1 VGKNGRSKRNAGNTA
16 PSSRAG
22 VREDG
27 STNQS
32 CKEHSGVKGI
42 ESMYERTPEELKAV
56 SQWHCWKLVGDTKIP
71 CQIDGKAAKSN
82 DQSTWTTF
90 DAAED
95 ASQFHGG
102 LAFELS
108 DPWTGID
115 LDNCINDQGIMP
127 WCLEILCRFDGIAF
141 AEVSPS
147 GNGIKLI
154 TRARKPAG
162 ARCLHKGDGWQIE
175 CYDNR
180 RFWTITGDVY
190 NGQDEIGDGQDA
202 VNWLC
207 EKFLSTEKKTAQP
220 AVQIPVIP
228 SGKSTLETRVLSYLQ
243 SVPQAGEGERNQ
255 CAFKLAGHLRSFEHD
270 GETLGEDRILD
281 FVRDWNSRNAK
292 PLPDN
297 ELKSAISSSGRNGT
311 AREVKPNRPMIP
323 VHYPDVDLSKLLG
336 EERGED
342 FDDEKFCA
350 DSVPES
356 GLLREVFDYY
366 CQTSHRT
373 SCVMGLAVAVSLC
386 ETIFGRRIASHTDM
400 RTNDYN
406 VVMAPTASGKEA
418 CETVISKILQASG
431 FTPILP
437 PDVQSGNGLL
447 KAVHE
452 IPCGI
457 WICDEFG
464 KTLEAIIDRKSNNGH
479 AKQIGTHLLKLYS
492 KSSGVYGGA
501 AHADGIR
508 NQVEQPHL
516 VLLGL
521 TTGQMFETIDSRQIQ
536 DGLFGRIAFW
546 PVQNRPKRKT
556 ARALPVP
563 EKIANVVRSWIQ
575 WEPISG
581 LLQKPAPEVVEM
593 SGESLLRWDHHA
605 DAIDERMEHESE
617 SRAAIWGRVAARA
630 MKLAMIHRAARI
642 EDDPG
647 RIDWQFVLIEKQDM
661 DWGIRLANWLA
672 RVACGLIRENVVD
685 SQAARARHVLESV
698 VLKLGSVSRRDLM
711 REYRSISGSE
721 FTAAAESLQAEGRIE
736 IANEETSGRPR
747 VIYKRTETQ
756 IA

>member
-1 VGKNGRSKRNAGNTA
+1 
-16 PSSRAG
+16 
-22 VREDG
+22 
-27 STNQS
+27 
-32 CKEHSGVKGI
+32 
-42 ESMYERTPEELKAV
+42 MFERIPEELKAV
-56 SQWHCWKLVGDTKIP
+56 NQWHCWKLIGDTKIP

-82 DQSTWTTF
+82 DVSTWTSF
-90 DAAED
+90 EAAED

-108 DPWTGID
+108 EPWTGID
-115 LDNCINDQGIMP
+115 LDDCIDDNGIKA
-127 WCLEILCRFDGIAF
+127 WCLEILCRFDGLAF

-147 GNGIKLI
+147 GTGIKLI

-162 ARCLHKGDGWQIE
+162 ARCLHKLEGGSIE

-180 RFWTITGDVY
+180 RFWTITGDIY
-190 NGQDEIGDGQDA
+190 NGQDEIGDGQAA
-202 VNWLC
+202 VDWLC
-207 EKFLSTEKKTAQP
+207 EKFFLQEKKTTP
-220 AVQIPVIP
+220 APVQIPVIP
-228 SGKSTLETRVLSYLQ
+228 SGKSTLENRVVSYLQ

-270 GETLGEDRILD
+270 GETLSESRVLD
-281 FVRDWNSRNAK
+281 FVREWNLRNLK
-292 PLPDN
+292 PLSDG
-297 ELKSAISSSGRNGT
+297 ELQAAVSSSGRNGT
-311 AREVKPNRPMIP
+311 ARESKPNRPMLP
-323 VHYPDVDLSKLLG
+323 VHYPDIDLSKLLG

-356 GLLREVFDYY
+356 GLLRDVFDYY

-418 CETVISKILQASG
+418 CETVVSKILQASG

-508 NQVEQPHL
+508 NQVDQPHL

-563 EKIANVVRSWIQ
+563 EQIYNVVRSWLQ
-575 WEPISG
+575 WEPVRG
-581 LLQKPAPEVVEM
+581 LLSKPTPEVVEM
-593 SGESLLRWDHHA
+593 SAESLERWDRHA

-630 MKLAMIHRAARI
+630 MKLALVHRAARL
-642 EDDPG
+642 EMDPQSA
-647 RIDWQFVLIEKQDM
+647 DWQFLRVELPDV
-661 DWGIRLANWLA
+661 DWGIRVANWLA
-672 RVACGLIRENVVD
+672 RVACALIRENVVD
-685 SQAARARHVLESV
+685 TQANRARHVLETA

-711 REYRSISGSE
+711 REFRSISGSE
-721 FTAAAESLQAEGRIE
+721 FTAAAESLQAEKRIE
-736 IANEETSGRPR
+736 VFIEPIPGRPR
-747 VIYKRTETQ
+747 VTYRKPDSVQ
-756 IA
+756 QMSGQMS

>member
-1 VGKNGRSKRNAGNTA
+1 
-16 PSSRAG
+16 
-22 VREDG
+22 
-27 STNQS
+27 
-32 CKEHSGVKGI
+32 
-42 ESMYERTPEELKAV
+42 MYERTPEELRAV

-82 DQSTWTTF
+82 DQSTWADFET
-90 DAAED
+90 AVD

-102 LAFELS
+102 LAFEIT

-115 LDNCINDQGIMP
+115 LDDCIDDNGIKA
-127 WCLEILCRFDGIAF
+127 WCLEILCRFDGLAF
-141 AEVSPS
+141 AEISPS
-147 GNGIKLI
+147 GTGIKLI
-154 TRARKPAG
+154 TRGQKPPG
-162 ARCLHKGDGWQIE
+162 ARCVHKLDGGQIE

-180 RFWTITGDVY
+180 RFWAITGDIY
-190 NGQDEIGDGQDA
+190 NGQDEIGDGQAA
-202 VNWLC
+202 VDWLC
-207 EKFLSTEKKTAQP
+207 EKFLSQEKKTEAAP
-220 AVQIPVIP
+220 VNFPVIP
-228 SGKSTLETRVLSYLQ
+228 AGKSTLETRVLSYMQ
-243 SVPQAGEGERNQ
+243 SVPQAAEGERNQ
-255 CAFKLAGHLRSFEHD
+255 SAFRLAGHLRSFEHD
-270 GETLGEDRILD
+270 GERLHDDQILD
-281 FVRDWNSRNAK
+281 LCRQWNANNSQ
-292 PLPDN
+292 PLPDE
-297 ELKSAISSSGRNGT
+297 ELKRAIESSGRNGT
-311 AREVKPNRPMIP
+311 ARETKPNRPFQRP
-323 VHYPDVDLSKLLG
+323 QYPEIDLSKLLG
-336 EERGED
+336 EERGDD

-356 GLLREVFDYY
+356 GLLRNVFDYY

-464 KTLEAIIDRKSNNGH
+464 KMLEAIIDRKSNNGH

-492 KSSGVYGGA
+492 KSAGVYGGA

-508 NQVEQPHL
+508 NQVDQPHL

-563 EKIANVVRSWIQ
+563 EEISNVVRSWLQ
-575 WEPISG
+575 WEPTIG
-581 LLQKPAPEVVEM
+581 LLSKPSPEVVEM
-593 SGESLLRWDHHA
+593 SAESLERWDRHA

-630 MKLAMIHRAARI
+630 MKLALIHRGARL

-647 RIDWQFVLIEKQDM
+647 RTDWEVVLIEKQDM

-685 SQAARARHVLESV
+685 SQAARARHVLESA
-698 VLKLGSVSRRDLM
+698 VLKLGKISRSDLL

-721 FTAAAESLQAEGRIE
+721 FTAAAEGLEAEGRIRTSQE
-736 IANEETSGRPR
+736 LTSGRAR
-747 VIYKRTETQ
+747 IIYQRIEEQT
-756 IA
+756 A

>member
-1 VGKNGRSKRNAGNTA
+1 
-16 PSSRAG
+16 
-22 VREDG
+22 
-27 STNQS
+27 
-32 CKEHSGVKGI
+32 
-42 ESMYERTPEELKAV
+42 MYERTPEELRNV
-56 SQWHCWKLVGDTKIP
+56 RQWHCWKNVNGTKIP
-71 CQIDGKAAKSN
+71 VQADGSAAKSN
-82 DQSTWTTF
+82 DPTTWTDFET
-90 DAAED
+90 AVD
-95 ASQFHGG
+95 ASQFHSG
-102 LAFELS
+102 LAFEIS
-108 DPWTGID
+108 EPWTGID
-115 LDNCINDQGIMP
+115 LDDCLDENGIKP
-127 WCLEILCRFDGIAF
+127 WCLEILCRFDGIGF

-147 GNGIKLI
+147 GNGIKIL
-154 TRARKPAG
+154 TRGRKPAG
-162 ARCLHKGDGWQIE
+162 SRSQKKFDEGGIE

-180 RFWTITGDVY
+180 RFWTITGDLY

-202 VNWLC
+202 INWLC
-207 EKFLSTEKKTAQP
+207 ETFLSTEKKSLP
-220 AVQIPVIP
+220 APVLP
-228 SGKSTLETRVLSYLQ
+228 VVPRQSGSSLEKRVESYLQ
-243 SVPQAGEGERNQ
+243 SVPQAADGERNRS
-255 CAFKLAGHLRSFEHD
+255 AFSIAGHLRSFEHD
-270 GETLGEDRILD
+270 GEMLSEERILD
-281 FVRDWNSRNAK
+281 FCRQWNSQNQK
-292 PLPDN
+292 PLSDD
-297 ELKSAISSSGRNGT
+297 ELQKAISSSGRNGT
-311 AREVKPNRPMIP
+311 PREAKPNRPLVPI
-323 VHYPDVDLSKLLG
+323 HYPDINLSKLLG

-342 FDDEKFCA
+342 FDDEQFCA

-406 VVMAPTASGKEA
+406 VIMAPTASGKEA
-418 CETVISKILQASG
+418 CETTIAKIFNAAGSASM
-431 FTPILP
+431 LP

-452 IPCGI
+452 MPCGI
-457 WICDEFG
+457 WVCDEFG
-464 KTLEAIIDRKSNNGH
+464 KMLEAIIDRKSNNGH

-492 KSSGVYGGA
+492 KSAGSYGGA

-508 NQVEQPHL
+508 NQVDQPHL

-563 EKIANVVRSWIQ
+563 EKIASVVKSWQQ
-575 WEPISG
+575 WEPTAG
-581 LLQKPAPEVVEM
+581 LVHKPKPEVLEM
-593 SGESLLRWDHHA
+593 AGQAMERWDHHA

-698 VLKLGSVSRRDLM
+698 VLKIGSVARRDLM
-711 REYRSISGSE
+711 RDYRSISGSE
-721 FTAAAESLQAEGRIE
+721 FTAAAEGLQAEGRIE
-736 IANEETSGRPR
+736 ISVDSSKAGKPR
-747 VIYKRTETQ
+747 VFYSKKQPETYETTEQ
-756 IA
+756 PAEAN